1 MAKNCLQLNEHQIY
15 NKMSNYQFHLGIDM
29 GKIAF
34 TYTVVNKEGK
44 ILLEGE
50 VCNRPAEILTWIKL
64 LSSTFSEVDFWS
76 KTLLCLEHSG
86 YYAFPLLNTLQEHV
100 KTDIWLESALQIK
113 RSIGVQRGKSDRID
127 AVRIATYSL
136 DFQRKARL
144 WKPTPRNIER
154 LGLLISHR
162 DRMVKYLMSLRNT
175 LNEEIGFVNKDLH
188 LEMAELSEG
197 PLEALEKA
205 VKEFDAEIEALLK
218 SDETLARQTEIV
230 KSLPGF
236 GQVITSKL
244 IQVTQGFTRLNTPR
258 QLACFAGVAPF
269 EHSSGTSLKGRTRV
283 SHLANKDLKKMLH
296 LAALVTIRKGNV
308 MHAYFQRKVAQGKN
322 KMSVINA
329 IRNKL
334 IHILLACVKNDTI
347 YSKNYQHSLA

>member
-1 MAKNCLQLNEHQIY
+1 M
-15 NKMSNYQFHLGIDM
+15 NKYQFHLGIDM
-29 GKIAF
+29 GKSAF
-34 TYTVVNKEGK
+34 TFAVMNQEGK

-50 VCNRPAEILTWIKL
+50 VCNHPAEILIWIKEL
-64 LSSTFSEVDFWS
+64 ETSFSGKDFWS
-76 KTLLCLEHSG
+76 NTLVCLEHSG
-86 YYAFPLLNTLQEHV
+86 YYAFPLLNSLEENV
-100 KTDIWLESALQIK
+100 NTDIWLESALQIK
-113 RSIGVQRGKSDRID
+113 RSIGVQRGKNDRID

-136 DFQRKARL
+136 DFQRKVRL
-144 WKPTPRNIER
+144 WKPTPKNIER

-162 DRMVKYLMSLRNT
+162 DRMVKYLMSLRTT
-175 LNEEIGFVNKDLH
+175 LNEEIGFVDKDLH
-188 LEMAELSEG
+188 LEMAELSEA
-197 PLEALEKA
+197 PIEAMEKS
-205 VKEFDAEIEALLK
+205 VKEFDARIEALLE
-218 SDETLARQTEIV
+218 SDVVLARQTEIV
-230 KSLPGF
+230 KSMPGF
-236 GQVITSKL
+236 GQVISSKL

-308 MHAYFQRKVAQGKN
+308 MHAYFQRKVAEGKN

-334 IHILLACVKNDTI
+334 IHILLACLKNDTI
-347 YSKNYQHSLA
+347 YSKNYHHSLA

>member
-1 MAKNCLQLNEHQIY
+1 
-15 NKMSNYQFHLGIDM
+15 M
-29 GKIAF
+29 GKSSF
-34 TYTVVNKEGK
+34 TFAVMNQKGQ
-44 ILLEGE
+44 ILSEGE
-50 VCNRPAEILTWIKL
+50 VRNRPQAILRWTKELIISFTDK
-64 LSSTFSEVDFWS
+64 DFWT
-76 KTLLCLEHSG
+76 KTLTCLEHSG
-86 YYAFPLLNTLQEHV
+86 YYAFPLLNTLHQGV
-100 KTDIWLESALQIK
+100 TTDIWLESALQIK
-113 RSIGVQRGKSDRID
+113 RSIGVQRGKNDRID

-144 WKPTPRNIER
+144 WKPTPKNIER

-175 LNEEIGFVNKDLH
+175 LNEEIGFVDKDLH
-188 LEMAELSEG
+188 LEMAELSEA
-197 PLEALEKA
+197 PLEALKQA
-205 VKEFDAEIEALLK
+205 IKEFDAQIEALLT
-218 SDETLARQTEIV
+218 SDVALARQAEIV

-244 IQVTQGFTRLNTPR
+244 IQITQGFTRLNTPR

-308 MHAYFQRKVAQGKN
+308 MHTYFQRKVAEGKN

-347 YSKNYQHSLA
+347 YSKNYHHSLA